1 MVHSFLNSLDDKNSV
16 LKKKI
21 LGLCVNDGDYSI
33 ADLNKELN
41 ASIPTITKLVGE
53 LINEGFLVDMGKLG
67 TSGGRR
73 PSIYGLNPSAG
84 YITGIDAGRDYI
96 DIAVTDFKGKMI
108 AHKFDI
114 PFTLENNDTSFKALC
129 SLIQEYM
136 GENGINISEILA
148 YGVNLTGRVNHVT
161 GYSYSY
167 FAGEEKPISDILAN
181 YLDTPVFIEN
191 DSRAM
196 CYGEYI
202 CGIAKNTRNMLYIN
216 VSWGLGMGMILDG
229 KLYYGKSGFSGEIG
243 HFPLLDNEVM
253 CRCGKIG
260 CLETEASGSA
270 LYRDFIEKIKE
281 GRPSVLTKQFNS
293 GMKITLES
301 ILSAL
306 HEEDM
311 LAIESMEQ
319 IGHTI
324 GRAIAGLINIFN
336 PEMIV
341 IGGKLAIAKD
351 YMLLPIKTAINKHSL
366 NIVSKDTSI
375 VFSKLGQ
382 MAGPIGACMLAR
394 SRLLGLLD

>member
-33 ADLNKELN
+33 ADFNKELN

-53 LINEGFLVDMGKLG
+53 LIEDGFLVDMGKLG

-84 YITGIDAGRDYI
+84 YIAGVDAGREHVNI
-96 DIAVTDFKGKMI
+96 VITDFKGKTI
-108 AHKFDI
+108 ASEFDI
-114 PFTLENNDTSFKALC
+114 RFTLENNGDSFTALC
-129 SLIQEYM
+129 GLIRSY
-136 GENGINISEILA
+136 IADCTIDISEILA
-148 YGVNLTGRVNHVT
+148 FGVNLTGRVNHVT

-167 FAGEEKPISDILAN
+167 FAGEDKPISDILEN
-181 YLDTPVFIEN
+181 CLDTPVFIEN

-202 CGIAKNTRNMLYIN
+202 CGLGKNTSNMLYIN
-216 VSWGLGMGMILDG
+216 MSWGLGMGMILNG
-229 KLYYGKSGFSGEIG
+229 HLFYGKSGFSGEIG

-253 CRCGKIG
+253 CQCGKIG

-270 LYRDFIEKIKE
+270 LYRNFMEKIKE
-281 GRPSVLTKQFNS
+281 GRPSVLTEKYNS
-293 GMKITLES
+293 AETITLDD

-311 LAIESMEQ
+311 LAIESVEQ
-319 IGHTI
+319 IGRTL

-336 PEMIV
+336 PELIV
-341 IGGKLAIAKD
+341 IGGRLSTAKD
-351 YMLLPIKTAINKHSL
+351 YMLLPIKSAINKHSL
-366 NIVSKDTSI
+366 NMVSKDTTI
-375 VFSKLGQ
+375 EFSRLGKI
-382 MAGPIGACMLAR
+382 AGPLGACMLSR
-394 SRLLGLLD
+394 SRLLGLIG